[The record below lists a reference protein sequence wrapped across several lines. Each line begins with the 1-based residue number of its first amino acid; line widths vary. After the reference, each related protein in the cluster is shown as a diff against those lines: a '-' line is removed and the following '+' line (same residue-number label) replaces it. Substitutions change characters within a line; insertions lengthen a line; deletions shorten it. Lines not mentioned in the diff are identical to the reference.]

1 MKVKEKRNNELRKF
15 ITLFD
20 YRKLLVILL
29 AFALSF
35 GLKAQNSEKTITIS
49 GSRFAN
55 SLVEKWASEY
65 EKANLGVSIQF
76 VKDDVPGDLSLTV
89 SSDEKSDKKLVNVAL
104 IAVLPVVSEKNTIFG
119 KQLRNGVTREELKNI
134 FIEGTLNHTDEE
146 TNASNAFTVYTQPS
160 HSATTKVVLSY
171 LGGSVSEIPGII
183 VTGDDKYLIESV
195 LSDSTGVSYGNLGFI
210 YDLASRA
217 LVKGIRILPI
227 DPDDNGKLKKEEQI
241 YDNLDQLM
249 TFLENTRPK
258 TIPTSYVGFS
268 FNKKESNT
276 LVADFVNWVK
286 ISGQQFNHQYG
297 FLKASDEKDPT
308 LTQK

>member
-1 MKVKEKRNNELRKF
+1 MKVKDKKNNELRKS
-15 ITLFD
+15 IALFD
-20 YRKLLVILL
+20 CRKPLVILL
-29 AFALSF
+29 ALTLSF
-35 GLKAQNSEKTITIS
+35 GLKAQNPGKTITIS

-55 SLVEKWASEY
+55 SLVEKWADEY
-65 EKANLGVSIQF
+65 VKANAGVSIQF
-76 VKDDVPGDLSLTV
+76 VKGDVQGDLSLTV
-89 SSDEKSDKKLVNVAL
+89 SNDEKSDKKFVNVAQ

-119 KQLRNGVTREELKNI
+119 KQLKNGVTREDLKNV

-146 TNASNAFTVYTQPS
+146 TKASNAFTVYTQPS

-171 LGGSVSEIPGII
+171 LGGSVSEIPGVI

-195 LSDSTGVSYGNLGFI
+195 LSDSTGVSYGNIGFI

-217 LVKGIRILPI
+217 PVKGIRILPI
-227 DPDDNGKLKKEEQI
+227 DPDNNGKLKKEEQI

-249 TFLENTRPK
+249 TFLENTKPK

-268 FNKKESNT
+268 FNQKESNAW
-276 LVADFVNWVK
+276 VADFVNWVK
-286 ISGQQFNHQYG
+286 LSGQQFNHQYG
-297 FLKASDEKDPT
+297 FLKASDEKDPA